1 MPLGGPAPAAAS
13 LSPGL
18 TLATAGLRLSSVTG
32 SAEILGRPFALAS
45 APCKRN
51 KGLVGQATASF
62 FYRQTRYRYQTCCV
76 GCPDPLVKL
85 AAHVGNPTLI
95 MLGAVGTGG
104 IGLADIVT
112 VA

>member
-1 MPLGGPAPAAAS
+1 MQVHPAKGTRV
-13 LSPGL
+13 LW
-18 TLATAGLRLSSVTG
+18 
-32 SAEILGRPFALAS
+32 GRP
-45 APCKRN
+45 PHH
-51 KGLVGQATASF
+51 F
-62 FYRQTRYRYQTCCV
+62 FYRQTRYKYQTCCV